1 MKIIMRAA
9 LMMVALC
16 LATSAHPLPATAA
29 APAALKAPGASGAS
43 GASRSPVRPAPPA
56 ASSTPVKPG
65 THARTITMP
74 SFNWLVKE
82 KWERTYLLHV
92 PQHRRAAKP
101 PPLVIAL
108 HGGLDDSKYI
118 QNQSGLDAVSER
130 HGFVVA
136 YPDGFLRT
144 WNAGGCCW
152 FARLAQVDDVAFIDQ
167 LITTLV
173 KEKLADPRRIYL
185 TGFSNGGGLAYKY
198 VCERPNRVAA
208 IGVVSGALAT
218 ACPSRPKVS
227 LLAFHGTSDF
237 SVPYNGG
244 GNLDFDVKEPFLPVQ
259 TVVDIWRRLAGLPAL
274 AFDYFA
280 KAATRCK
287 TTGRSR
293 TEVALCTVTGGGH
306 EWPVPTKTAGV
317 DGTEM
322 LWSFFAA
329 HPRSSA
335 AAKQ

>member
-9 LMMVALC
+9 LMTMALC
-16 LATSAHPLPATAA
+16 LVTSAHPLPAVAA
-29 APAALKAPGASGAS
+29 APT
-43 GASRSPVRPAPPA
+43 ASRVSPTPPA
-56 ASSTPVKPG
+56 PG

-82 KWERTYLLHV
+82 KWDRPYLLHV
-92 PQHRRAAKP
+92 PKRRKSASP

-108 HGGLDDSKYI
+108 HGGLDDGKYI
-118 QNQSGLDAVSER
+118 QKQSGLDALSDR

-144 WNAGGCCW
+144 WNAGACCS
-152 FARLAQVDDVAFIDQ
+152 FARLTGVDDVAFIDR

-173 KEKLADPRRIYL
+173 NEKLADPRRVYL
-185 TGFSNGGGLAYKY
+185 TGFSNGGGMAYKY
-198 VCERPNRVAA
+198 VCERPGRVAA

-218 ACPSRPKVS
+218 LCPSRPKVS
-227 LLAFHGTSDF
+227 LLAFHGTADF

-244 GNLDFDVKEPFLPVQ
+244 GNLDFDVKLPFLPVR

-274 AFDYFA
+274 TRTYFE
-280 KAATRCK
+280 KAATRCA

-306 EWPVPTKTAGV
+306 EWPVPTRTAGV
-317 DGTEM
+317 DGSAM

-329 HPRSSA
+329 HPRQSGV
-335 AAKQ
+335 AKS

>member
-9 LMMVALC
+9 LMAVVLG
-16 LATSAHPLPATAA
+16 LVTGAHPPPAA
-29 APAALKAPGASGAS
+29 AAASTASS
-43 GASRSPVRPAPPA
+43 VPAPPIVPA
-56 ASSTPVKPG
+56 PSSAPSTPVVPG

-82 KWERTYLLHV
+82 KWDRPYLLHV
-92 PQHRRAAKP
+92 PKRRKAGHP

-108 HGGLDDSKYI
+108 HGGLDDSTYI
-118 QNQSGLDAVSER
+118 QKQSGLDAVSER

-152 FARLAQVDDVAFIDQ
+152 FARLAGVDDVAFIDQ
-167 LITTLV
+167 LITTLI

-198 VCERPNRVAA
+198 VCERPDRVAA

-218 ACPSRPKVS
+218 LCPSRPKVS
-227 LLAFHGTSDF
+227 LLAFHGTDDF

-244 GNLDFDVKEPFLPVQ
+244 GNLDFNVKVPFLPVQ
-259 TVVDIWRRLAGLPAL
+259 AVVDIWRRLAELPAL
-274 AFDYFA
+274 TRTYFER
-280 KAATRCK
+280 AATHCK
-287 TTGRSR
+287 TTGRGASR

-306 EWPVPTKTAGV
+306 EWPVRTKTAGV
-317 DGTEM
+317 DGSEM
-322 LWSFFAA
+322 LWSFFAT

-335 AAKQ
+335 PAKP